1 MQVPCVPLRSGELDV
16 DAAITPPR
24 ALRPDGASH
33 LASESPA
40 HALTIDVQEYFQV
53 PALSRVI
60 SLEDWEVMPSR
71 VARCVEPLLE
81 VLARHEAR
89 ATFFTLG
96 WIGRKHPQIVR
107 AITNAGHELALLGW
121 WRGPVAQLTP
131 KQMRH
136 ELRAA
141 RSVLEDV
148 SGQPVVGFRAP
159 DRSLRSANHWAFQV
173 LIEEGYQY
181 DSSLAPTLRSRLRG
195 VGSPFPHWIRSPSG
209 AVLEIPPTPVQLAG
223 FRLPRAGGESLRFLP
238 FAMTRRAVTAR
249 ASDRTA
255 AVLHLRT
262 WETDVDQPLL
272 RSSLLGR
279 LRYSARLPV
288 TLPRLER
295 LLTEFPFTSV
305 ARRFP
310 WYRAPH
316 HLNGSG
322 I

>member
-1 MQVPCVPLRSGELDV
+1 VPLRSEELDV

-24 ALRPDGASH
+24 APRPGGASL
-33 LASESPA
+33 LASDSPA

-53 PALSRVI
+53 AAFAGVI

-71 VARCVEPLLE
+71 LEGCVEPLLE

-96 WIGRKHPQIVR
+96 WIGKKHPRLVR
-107 AITNAGHELALLGW
+107 AITNAGHELAVLGW
-121 WRGPVAQLTP
+121 WSRPVGHLTP
-131 KQMRH
+131 KQLRH
-136 ELRAA
+136 ELRGA
-141 RSVLEDV
+141 RCLLEDV
-148 SGQPVVGFRAP
+148 SGRPVVGFRAP
-159 DRSLRSANHWAFQV
+159 DRSVRSSNHWLFQV

-181 DSSLAPTLRSRLRG
+181 DSSLAPTVRSRFQG
-195 VGSPFPHWIRSPSG
+195 AGSLFPHWIRSPSG

-223 FRLPRAGGESLRFLP
+223 LRLPRAGGESLRLLP
-238 FAMTRRAVTAR
+238 FGMTRRAVTTR

-255 AVLHLRT
+255 AVLHMRT
-262 WETDVDQPLL
+262 WETDPDRPLL
-272 RSSLLGR
+272 RPSLLGR
-279 LRYSARLPV
+279 FRYCARLGV

-295 LLTEFPFTSV
+295 LLTEFPFTSI
-305 ARRFP
+305 AGRFP